1 MQSTHDV
8 KLVSSQLP
16 EILPRLW
23 RFAMVLSGRRDVA
36 DDLVQSTCVR
46 ALERAHQFQPGTR
59 LDRWT
64 FTILSSIWKNQLRSE
79 KIRQGQGFLDPED
92 VLVEDG
98 NRKIE
103 ANIFLQQVLKEVQAL
118 PEAQRTTVLLVY
130 VEGLS
135 YREASEVL
143 DIPIGTVM
151 SRLSS
156 ARGTLGRLTKDAQ
169 DVSDKVKK
177 GS

>member
-1 MQSTHDV
+1 MQSSNERE
-8 KLVSSQLP
+8 LVSGALP

-36 DDLVQSTCVR
+36 DDLVQATCVR

-59 LDRWT
+59 IDRWT

-79 KIRQGQGFLDPED
+79 KIRQGQGFVDPED

-118 PEAQRTTVLLVY
+118 PEAQRVTVLLVY

-156 ARGTLGRLTKDAQ
+156 ARASLGKLAKDTPSA
-169 DVSDKVKK
+169 SGRTRK